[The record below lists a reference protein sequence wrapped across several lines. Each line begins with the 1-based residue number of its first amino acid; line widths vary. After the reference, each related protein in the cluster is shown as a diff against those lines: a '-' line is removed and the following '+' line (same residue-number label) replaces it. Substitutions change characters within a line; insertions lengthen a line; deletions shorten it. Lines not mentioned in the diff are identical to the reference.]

1 LRVSIGGRNLTAIHP
16 VDTVSV
22 NVGNHKIL
30 TGGRYD
36 SHLLV
41 PVASEDLTDM
51 Q

>member
-1 LRVSIGGRNLTAIHP
+1 MNFG
-16 VDTVSV
+16 V

-30 TGGRYD
+30 TGGQYD

-51 Q
+51 